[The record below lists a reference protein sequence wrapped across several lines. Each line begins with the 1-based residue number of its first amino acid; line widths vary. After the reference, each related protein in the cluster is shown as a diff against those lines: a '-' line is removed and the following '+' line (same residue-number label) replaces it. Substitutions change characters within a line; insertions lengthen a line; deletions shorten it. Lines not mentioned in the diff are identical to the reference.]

1 MSRDIVVTLNGG
13 GEEMDSATIPIGWW
27 LSESILKKN
36 PHYLLIVE
44 LDNWECG
51 YDESIRGRRYACKV
65 SDMFYFLQLFSPGRH
80 RLAVAVVKGDE
91 KGGKKIV
98 EQYLH
103 KKFGHYENSISFD
116 EYDYPNGDFLAV
128 AVVEFDVPEELFAK
142 PPKTRIGKMMWRWV
156 NLWFDEESKDQC
168 VYKKRKLIAFTIQ
181 PPVVLI
187 FSLLSSL
194 YVLVASIIVF
204 FFGFRPRPILSE
216 IKDAFLLRKNDYE
229 VRKYTKHGYKV
240 WRRGLFKSRDVKIP
254 VAPWEIAVIVSLIYV
269 VYKFK
274 LLDVSLAFISVVIIL
289 VAIWFVFFKFLPPKI
304 EEVNFKRQEKK
315 EKNRIEWLKKNLS
328 LDNKKDKV
336 DMADIVTLAKTSPSF
351 GQKAVIVFRAGYWAV
366 KSKVCKPYSR

>member
-1 MSRDIVVTLNGG
+1 MSRDIVITLNGG
-13 GEEMDSATIPIGWW
+13 GEEMNSATIPIEWW
-27 LSESILKKN
+27 LSESILEKN
-36 PHYLLIVE
+36 PHYLLIIE
-44 LDNWECG
+44 LDNGELI

-80 RLAVAVVKGDE
+80 LLMVAVVNGDE

-103 KKFGHYENSISFD
+103 KKFGHYENSISFN

-142 PPKTRIGKMMWRWV
+142 RPQTRIGKIMWRWV
-156 NLWFDEESKDQC
+156 NLFFDKEPKDQC
-168 VYKKRKLIAFTIQ
+168 AYRRRKWIAFTIQ
-181 PPVVLI
+181 PPIVLI

-229 VRKYTKHGYKV
+229 VREYTEHGYKV
-240 WRRGLFKSRDVKIP
+240 WSREFFKSRDVKIP
-254 VAPWEIAVIVSLIYV
+254 VAPWEIAVVVSLIYV

-289 VAIWFVFFKFLPPKI
+289 VAIWFVFFEFLPSKI
-304 EEVNFKRQEKK
+304 EEVNLKRQEKK
-315 EKNRIEWLKKNLS
+315 EKNRIEWLKENLS
-328 LDNKKDKV
+328 LDNEKDKV
-336 DMADIVTLAKTSPSF
+336 DMANIVTLAKTTPSF
-351 GQKAVIVFRAGYWAV
+351 GQKAVILFRAGYWAV